1 MKRAVRSLMLVL
13 GASVILT
20 GQAWAQ
26 KDEER
31 MNRDLKVAENILS
44 TLIKQKLEKRN
55 FFPVE
60 VNATYRAGY
69 GVTFNLPLEIS
80 GPLVWGITSPE
91 LQMLDGN
98 RYSQYFE
105 FQTEEPVVIDRI
117 LDEDGKVATETIRGA
132 AKLAQ
137 GRKVNTDSIRT
148 ATNEKLIE
156 ACKEFLADYGDLIS
170 QLQANEKII
179 ITNRS
184 DGQRNWFIAFQN
196 EMRPTYLS
204 IETTKGEVAQLKQGK
219 VSRDQFMKNLKVLN
233 TQTDSELQPDLELL
247 TSIFNRLYR
256 RDLSKSFFTDENIY
270 YERLKD
276 YGVIYYM
283 NVFSSNQ
290 INRDRWVIPT
300 LGLNNLSQEERDKK
314 VKELYPVFE
323 RDIKADILEY
333 GRTVK
338 SLKANEVL
346 VFNIAL
352 TRCQGCGIP
361 ATLELSVKSNVL
373 SDYAAGKISKDV
385 ALSKFEVKK
394 GNNQ

>member
-117 LDEDGKVATETIRGA
+117 LDEDRKVATEAIRGA

-270 YERLKD
+270 FERLKD

-385 ALSKFEVKK
+385 ALGKFEVKK

>member
-1 MKRAVRSLMLVL
+1 MKRAVRSLVLVL
-13 GASVILT
+13 VASVILT
-20 GQAWAQ
+20 GQALAQ

-44 TLIKQKLEKRN
+44 TLIKQKLGKRN

-60 VNATYRAGY
+60 VNAAYRAGY

-91 LQMLDGN
+91 RQMLDGN
-98 RYSQYFE
+98 RHSQYFE
-105 FQTEEPVVIDRI
+105 FQTEEPVVVDRI
-117 LDEDGKVATETIRGA
+117 LDEDGKVTTETIRGA
-132 AKLAQ
+132 AMIAQ
-137 GRKVNTDSIRT
+137 RRKESTDSIRT

-184 DGQRNWFIAFQN
+184 DRQRDWFIAMQG
-196 EMRPTYLS
+196 EMKPTYLS

-219 VSRDQFMKNLKVLN
+219 VSREQFMKNLKVLN

-323 RDIKADILEY
+323 QSIKADILEY

-361 ATLELSVKSNVL
+361 ATLELSIKSNVL
-373 SDYAAGKISKDV
+373 SDYTAGKISKDA
-385 ALSKFEVKK
+385 ALGKFEVTK
-394 GNNQ
+394 GNSQ